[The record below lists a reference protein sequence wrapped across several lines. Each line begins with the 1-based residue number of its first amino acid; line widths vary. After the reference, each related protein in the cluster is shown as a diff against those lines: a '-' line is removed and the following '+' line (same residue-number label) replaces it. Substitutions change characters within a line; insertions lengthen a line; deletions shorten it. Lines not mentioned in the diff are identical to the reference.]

1 MSVAEPKP
9 ESFIDLGLS
18 PELCR
23 PLEERGYTKPT
34 PIQVRAIPAIL
45 EGRDVIGSAQTGTGK
60 TAAFALPIL
69 QRLKPGEPSSCLVL
83 GPTRELVCQVA
94 ENFEY
99 YGKETGLKQ
108 ALIYG
113 GVGFGKQISDI
124 KNGAEILAATPG
136 RLLDLAEQRKVDLSK
151 VKYLILDEFDRL
163 LDMGFIEEVQRIIRK
178 IPKTR
183 QTLLFSATLSDDVRR
198 LAKMFLKDPVRI
210 EIEIK
215 IRAADTVDHAIYPVD
230 PVQKFSLLFQWLES
244 VKPGSMIIF
253 CRTKAGADQIT
264 KWFRNHEFQVV
275 VMHSNLSQKERTEGL
290 ADFKSG
296 KKPILIATDIASR
309 GLDIAN
315 VTHVV
320 NFEVP
325 QHPEDYVH
333 RIGRTGRAQREGS
346 AITLMSPDELSA
358 VNAIEKL
365 LGQTIPRRTLE
376 GFDYWHPP
384 MVETTPPPA
393 RKKRN
398 RGFGSGSRRF

>member
-1 MSVAEPKP
+1 MTVAESKQ
-9 ESFIDLGLS
+9 ETFADLGLS
-18 PELCR
+18 PKLCR
-23 PLEERGYTKPT
+23 PLEARGYKNPT
-34 PIQVRAIPAIL
+34 PIQSKAIPVIL

-60 TAAFALPIL
+60 TAAFALPVL
-69 QRLKPGEPSSCLVL
+69 EKVVPGEPASCLVL

-99 YGKETGLKQ
+99 YGNETGLKH

-124 KNGAEILAATPG
+124 RDGAEILAATPG
-136 RLLDLAEQRKVDLSK
+136 RLLDLANQRKVDLSR
-151 VKYLILDEFDRL
+151 VKFLILDEFDRL
-163 LDMGFIEEVQRIIRK
+163 LDMGFIEEVQKIIRLL
-178 IPKTR
+178 PKQR

-198 LAKMFLKDPVRI
+198 LSKMFLRNPVRI

-230 PVQKFSLLFQWLES
+230 PVQKFSLLFEWLES

-264 KWFRNHEFQVV
+264 KWFRNHEYNVV
-275 VMHSNLSQKERTEGL
+275 VMHSNLSQNERAEGL

-365 LGQTIPRRTLE
+365 LGQTIPRRVLE

-384 MVETTPPPA
+384 LMDSKPPPV

-398 RGFGSGSRRF
+398 RGFGDKARRF